1 MVVAGDQVSTD
12 PELVATQTEIAQLNE
27 NIQHTLDYNKTTPD
41 GANQGGGYRKRRR
54 GKRTRRKSRKSK
66 CGKCSSSKKRRSSRG
81 KRSRGKRSRGKRS
94 RNMRKSRRRR

>member
-66 CGKCSSSKKRRSSRG
+66 CGKCSRCNRNSSKKRRS
-81 KRSRGKRSRGKRS
+81 SRGKRS

>member
-12 PELVATQTEIAQLNE
+12 PKLVATQTEIAQLNE
-27 NIQHTLDYNKTTPD
+27 NIQHTLDYNKPSSDD
-41 GANQGGGYRKRRR
+41 GNQGGGYRKRRR
-54 GKRTRRKSRKSK
+54 RKSRKSK
-66 CGKCSSSKKRRSSRG
+66 YGKRSRG

>member
-27 NIQHTLDYNKTTPD
+27 NIKHTLDYNKPSSEH
-41 GANQGGGYRKRRR
+41 GNQGGGYRKRRR

-66 CGKCSSSKKRRSSRG
+66 CGKCSRCNRNSSKKRRS
-81 KRSRGKRSRGKRS
+81 SRGKRS

>member
-27 NIQHTLDYNKTTPD
+27 NIQHTLNYNKPSSEH
-41 GANQGGGYRKRRR
+41 GNQGGGYRKRKCR
-54 GKRTRRKSRKSK
+54 RTRRKRSRKSK
-66 CGKCSSSKKRRSSRG
+66 SKYG

>member
-12 PELVATQTEIAQLNE
+12 PKLVATQTEIAQLNE
-27 NIQHTLDYNKTTPD
+27 NIQHTLNYNKPSSEH
-41 GANQGGGYRKRRR
+41 GNQGGGYRKRRR

-81 KRSRGKRSRGKRS
+81 KRSRGKRSR
-94 RNMRKSRRRR
+94 NMRKSRRRR

>member
-66 CGKCSSSKKRRSSRG
+66 CGKCSRCNRNSSKKRRSR
-81 KRSRGKRSRGKRS
+81 RGKRS